1 MSNEYV
7 ETKYENLSQREHI
20 LKRMNLYLGSKNPTE
35 NVLWILNKETDKL
48 EKETISYSIALINA
62 LYEVLQNA
70 VDHCLRTKD
79 ITKGLNKCDTIKL
92 NFNKENGEISVYN
105 NGQGIKVEKF
115 NNTDQYI
122 IEVIFSEYLSGSNF
136 NNDSDI
142 KIGANGLGIK
152 LLNTISK
159 YFIVE
164 TYDDNNKL
172 YYTQKFE
179 NNNSIKNK
187 PIIEK
192 SSKLS
197 KEKKQPQTKIKFLP
211 DYNLFNT
218 SVEEIRE
225 TLDKLLYTYI
235 TYISVYLGEKYKIY
249 YNDEIINKH
258 TLISLSELILDQDE
272 IIKCNLYNKND
283 KKNDFLE
290 VNIGIYEASDNQ
302 EHISLLNGL
311 YVSNGG
317 TQIQYINKLI
327 LENLKTKLE
336 KKLKDKVKIT
346 NKLISNYLFIF
357 IKGDLKN
364 LEFKNQCKNELSI
377 SLTRFKDYEFDKK
390 VYKQI
395 WDKLEVE
402 FDRIYL
408 DKISNDNITKKT
420 NKLKGIKKYR
430 SADKAGTIESYKCSL
445 FIPEGDSAES
455 CIKNGL
461 TTNKDLGY
469 KYYGIFNIQ
478 GVPLNVRKEIEIK
491 EIKKND
497 KISYIIDR
505 KKKLID
511 NERFT
516 SLVKVLNLNYSYNY
530 ELNEEGDKEFK
541 TLRYGKILIAVDFDS
556 VSGDTPLLLLD
567 SDNNILIKNI
577 EDLTEIFNTD
587 PETNKEYGLSNYK
600 IWTEKGWTD
609 IKHVMRHKVSKK
621 MYRVLT
627 HTGCVDVT
635 EDHSLL
641 NEFGNKISPNECK
654 IGEKLLH
661 SFPLFEDNKI
671 KIPEDLELLGFEE
684 VYKIAKEIGIQKFKK
699 LGKTK
704 LIPIIRKY
712 ELENFITLN
721 KKNDITVEEAY
732 VMGLFLG
739 DGHCRSSIR
748 KREGR
753 SDSDRFTWSIS
764 NYNLKFLN
772 NSKEI
777 LEKIYGNN
785 FIIKEIK
792 NSNGSNCSNSSY
804 SINQKYELQLLG
816 GIKTSYIIDK
826 YRNLFYYKDSKYI
839 HPVLLNNTKEV
850 REELFRGFYDADGL
864 HNLEKSMRTDVFTK
878 ITTQCIFTLG
888 KSIGYMISINNN
900 MDNKKEVYNLNLT
913 KYSQSKISNKIKKIW
928 EIDTKDEEFYVYDLE
943 TENHHFQAGI
953 GEMIVHNTDGL
964 GQINGLILNFFNV
977 FFPNLMLRK
986 MFQIFYT
993 PLIRAYPTKKGKFIE
1008 EFYNIEDYD
1017 VWCLNNNLNDYKV
1030 NYIKGLATHSN
1041 MEIKQ
1046 MFKKID
1052 NNIYTYEFDNKASE
1066 YFEIYFGEDS
1076 NKRKKILSCED
1087 EYKED
1092 DFKEKYK
1099 NKILSCSY
1107 QLNINTKYF
1116 QLDNIQRKMPHIIDG
1131 LNPARRK
1138 ILAGSLNK
1146 FRHSNTKLKVFQLGG
1161 YIAEKMF
1168 YHHGSDS
1175 LNKTIINM
1183 AQDFPGSRNI
1193 PLLLPIGQF
1202 GSYFGGGS
1210 DAGSPRYIDTK
1221 LNKIIT
1227 DLLFPAID
1235 ENLLEYN
1242 IIDGEIGEP
1251 KFFIP
1256 IIPLVLL
1263 EDVCLPSTGWK
1274 IEIYARDINQVIDNI
1289 KSLIKNENY
1298 KLKNMSYFKNKFKGR
1313 EILNSS
1319 YNMLIG
1325 NYEIPEK
1332 TKDQVII
1339 TELPPRM
1346 WIENYIESLEKK
1358 DFIDEVIDESSI
1370 TNIKIK
1376 VIFKKGELNKLK
1388 DNYQS
1393 KNEFLDY
1400 IEDNLKIYSKLSHCI
1415 NLYTQKNTVMEFKNY
1430 TDIIRIWYDVRKD
1443 CYFKRIFREQILL
1456 KYKILITENII
1467 RFIENHESY
1476 GISKKS
1482 DNIAIEILKSNEY
1495 IMINKSAID
1504 SPGLTKNENLEN
1516 NIINVNT
1523 SYDYLLNLSYRKMNS
1538 ESYERYK
1545 TNLEELRKKL
1555 EYYNKPNIYKIIWIE
1570 EITKLHKELENG
1582 LKNGFYREDE
1592 NLFKK

>member
-1 MSNEYV
+1 MSNESIKTEYQ
-7 ETKYENLSQREHI
+7 NLSQREHI
-20 LKRMNLYLGSKNPTE
+20 LKRMNLYLGSKNSTE
-35 NVLWILNKETDKL
+35 NTIWILNKENNQL
-48 EKETISYSIALINA
+48 EKETLSYSIAFVNA
-62 LYEVLQNA
+62 LFESLQNA
-70 VDHCLRTKD
+70 VDHALRCKD
-79 ITKGLNKCDTIKL
+79 IKGVNKCDTIKL
-92 NFNKENGEISVYN
+92 EFNKETGEISVFN

-164 TYDDNNKL
+164 TSDTNSKL

-187 PIIEK
+187 PIIENFT
-192 SSKLS
+192 KLN
-197 KEKKQPQTKIKFLP
+197 KEKKQPQTKITFLP
-211 DYNLFNT
+211 DYELFNT
-218 SVEEIRE
+218 SHGEIQE
-225 TLDKLLYTYI
+225 NLDKILYTYI
-235 TYISVYLGEKYKIY
+235 TYISVYLGEKYKVY
-249 YNDEIINKH
+249 YNNDIITKH
-258 TLISLSELILDQDE
+258 SLSDLSELVLDKDE
-272 IIKCNLYNKND
+272 IIKCKLCNKND
-283 KKNDFLE
+283 KNDFLE
-290 VNIGIYEASDNQ
+290 VNIGLFDGSDGQ
-302 EHISLLNGL
+302 EHISILNGL
-311 YVSNGG
+311 YVSNSG
-317 TQIQYINKLI
+317 THLQYINKLI
-327 LENLKTKLE
+327 LDNLKSKLE

-346 NKLISNYLFIF
+346 NKLISNFLFIF
-357 IKGDLKN
+357 IKGDLRN
-364 LEFKNQCKNELSI
+364 LEFTNQCKNELKIPLS
-377 SLTRFKDYEFDKK
+377 RFKDYDFEKK
-390 VYKQI
+390 VYKQL
-395 WDKLEVE
+395 WEKLEVE

-408 DKISNDNITKKT
+408 DKISKENVSKKT
-420 NKLKGIKKYR
+420 SKLRGIKKYR
-430 SADKAGTIESYKCSL
+430 SADKAGTSESYKCSL

-478 GVPLNVRKEIEIK
+478 GVPLNVRKEIDIK
-491 EIKKND
+491 EVKKND
-497 KISYIIDR
+497 KITYIIDR

-530 ELNEEGDKEFK
+530 EMNAKGDEEFK
-541 TLRYGKILIAVDFDS
+541 TLRYAKVLIAVDFDS

-567 SDNNILIKNI
+567 SNNNILIKNI

-587 PETNKEYGLSNYK
+587 SETNKEYGLSNYK

-641 NEFGNKISPNECK
+641 NEFGNKISPNECQ
-654 IGEKLLH
+654 IGGKLLH
-661 SFPLFEDNKI
+661 SFPLFKDNEI
-671 KIPEDLELLGFEE
+671 EIPEDLELLGFEE
-684 VYKIAKEIGIQKFKK
+684 VYKIAKKIGIQNFKK

-704 LIPIIRKY
+704 LIPLIRKY
-712 ELENFITLN
+712 KLNNFMTLN
-721 KKNDITVEEAY
+721 KKNDITVAEAY

-739 DGHCRSSIR
+739 YGHCRSSIR

-753 SDSDRFTWSIS
+753 SDCDRFTWSIS
-764 NYNLKFLN
+764 NCNLKFLN

-785 FIIKEIK
+785 FIIREIK
-792 NSNGSNCSNSSY
+792 DSNSSY
-804 SINQKYELQLLG
+804 GINQRYQLELLG
-816 GIKTSYIIDK
+816 GVKTSYIIDK

-839 HPVLLNNTKEV
+839 HPDLLNNTKEV

-888 KSIGYMISINNN
+888 KSIGYMVSINNN
-900 MDNKKEVYNLNLT
+900 LNNKKEIYNLNLT

-928 EIDTKDEEFYVYDLE
+928 EIDTQDEEFYVYDLE

-964 GQINGLILNFFNV
+964 GMINGLILNFFNV
-977 FFPNLMLRK
+977 FFPNLMKRK
-986 MFQIFYT
+986 MLQIFYT

-1008 EFYNIEDYD
+1008 EFYNNDDYEK
-1017 VWCLNNNLNDYKV
+1017 WCTKNNVNDYKI

-1046 MFKKID
+1046 MFK
-1052 NNIYTYEFDNKASE
+1052 NVERNIYTYELDRKSNE

-1076 NKRKKILSCED
+1076 DKRKKILASEE

-1092 DFKEKYK
+1092 DFKEKYD
-1099 NKILSCSY
+1099 NKTLTCSY
-1107 QLNINTKYF
+1107 QLNVNTKEF

-1161 YIAEKMF
+1161 YVAEKMF

-1202 GSYFGGGS
+1202 GSRFSGGR

-1221 LNKIIT
+1221 LNKAIT
-1227 DLLFPAID
+1227 DLLFPHVD
-1235 ENLLEYN
+1235 DNLLEYH

-1251 KFFIP
+1251 KYFIP
-1256 IIPLVLL
+1256 VIPLVLL
-1263 EDVCLPSTGWK
+1263 EDVGLPSTGWA
-1274 IEIYARDINQVIDNI
+1274 INIHARDIKQVIDNV
-1289 KSLIKNENY
+1289 KSMIKNEDC
-1298 KLKNMSYFKNKFKGR
+1298 KLKTMKYFKNKFKGR

-1339 TELPPRM
+1339 TELPPRV
-1346 WIENYIESLEKK
+1346 WNETYIESLEKK
-1358 DFIDEVIDESSI
+1358 DFIDDIIDESSI
-1370 TNIKIK
+1370 YDVKIK
-1376 VIFKKGELNKLK
+1376 VLFKKGELNRLQAE
-1388 DNYQS
+1388 YES
-1393 KNEFLDY
+1393 KNEHLDY
-1400 IEDNLKIYSKLSHCI
+1400 IEHNLKLYSKLSHCI
-1415 NLYTQKNTVMEFKNY
+1415 NLYTQKNKVLEFKNY
-1430 TDIIRIWYDVRKD
+1430 TNILKHWYIVRKE
-1443 CYFKRIFREQILL
+1443 CYLKRIERENILL
-1456 KYKILITENII
+1456 KYRIIITESII
-1467 RFIENHESY
+1467 KFIENHESY

-1482 DNIAIEILKSNEY
+1482 DNVAIGILKSNDY
-1495 IMINKSAID
+1495 QMLNKTAID
-1504 SPGLTKNENLEN
+1504 SPGLIKNEDLESHIL
-1516 NIINVNT
+1516 NINQ

-1545 TNLEELRKKL
+1545 SNLEELKKKL
-1555 EYYNKPNIYKIIWIE
+1555 TYYNNDNIYKTIWVE
-1570 EITKLHKELENG
+1570 EIDKLYEVIKIG
-1582 LKNGFYREDE
+1582 LKNGFHVEDP

>member
-1 MSNEYV
+1 MTQEFTN
-7 ETKYENLSQREHI
+7 TKYQNLSYREHVR
-20 LKRMNLYLGSKNPTE
+20 LRLGMYLGSKESTE
-35 NVLWILNKETDKL
+35 NEIWILNKDENKL
-48 EKETISYSIALINA
+48 KKEQLNYSIALYNSIDEILVNSI
-62 LYEVLQNA
+62 
-70 VDHCLRTKD
+70 DHCHRTVN
-79 ITKGLNKCDTIKL
+79 IKGAGKCDTIKL
-92 NFNKENGEISVYN
+92 NFNKDTGEITVFNNGE
-105 NGQGIKVEKF
+105 GIPVKLVE
-115 NNTDQYI
+115 NEEYYI
-122 IEVIFSEYLSGSNF
+122 PEMIFCKEMSGSNF
-136 NNDSDI
+136 ETNDT
-142 KIGANGLGIK
+142 KISAGMNGSG
-152 LLNTISK
+152 SK
-159 YFIVE
+159 ITNILSEYFIIDTNDLE
-164 TYDDNNKL
+164 SKL
-172 YYTQKFE
+172 NYIQKIE
-179 NNNSIKNK
+179 GGNLTKNK
-187 PIIEK
+187 PIIKKLTK
-192 SSKLS
+192 SSKPYT
-197 KEKKQPQTKIKFLP
+197 QIQFLLE
-211 DYNLFNT
+211 YILFNENGFT
-218 SVEEIRE
+218 E
-225 TLDKLLYTYI
+225 TLSNILDKLLFTRMN
-235 TYISVYLGEKYKIY
+235 YISVYLGSKYKIY
-249 YNDEIINKH
+249 YNDEEIVNKKLDDLSN
-258 TLISLSELILDQDE
+258 LITDPED
-272 IIKCNLYNKND
+272 IIKCQLYNKND
-283 KKNDFLE
+283 KK
-290 VNIGIYEASDNQ
+290 VNPIDINICLWDSENSQ
-302 EHISLLNGL
+302 EHISFINGL
-311 YVSNGG
+311 YVSQGG
-317 TQIQYINKLI
+317 THIRYINKLI
-327 LENLKTKLE
+327 LENLKSKLE

-346 NKLISNYLFIF
+346 NKMISNYLFILF
-357 IKGDLKN
+357 SGNITNPDY
-364 LEFKNQCKNELSI
+364 KNQSKTELSI
-377 SLTRFKDYEFDKK
+377 SETRFKEYTFDSKI
-390 VYKQI
+390 YKQI
-395 WDKLEVE
+395 WDKIETKIDE
-402 FDRIYL
+402 IYL
-408 DKISNDNITKKT
+408 DKISKENVSKKT
-420 NKLKGIKKYR
+420 SKLRGIKKYR
-430 SADKAGTIESYKCSL
+430 SADKAGTSESYKCSL

-478 GVPLNVRKEIEIK
+478 GVPLNVRKEIDIK
-491 EIKKND
+491 EVKKND
-497 KISYIIDR
+497 KITYIIDR

-530 ELNEEGDKEFK
+530 EMNAKGDEEFK
-541 TLRYGKILIAVDFDS
+541 TLRYAKVLIAVDFDS

-567 SDNNILIKNI
+567 SNNNILIKNI

-587 PETNKEYGLSNYK
+587 SETNKEYGLSNYK

-641 NEFGNKISPNECK
+641 NEFGNKISPNECQ
-654 IGEKLLH
+654 IGGKLLH
-661 SFPLFEDNKI
+661 SFPLFKDNEI
-671 KIPEDLELLGFEE
+671 EIPEDLELLGFEE
-684 VYKIAKEIGIQKFKK
+684 VYKIAKKIGIQNFKK

-704 LIPIIRKY
+704 LIPLIRKY
-712 ELENFITLN
+712 KLNNFMTLN
-721 KKNDITVEEAY
+721 KKNDITVAEAY

-753 SDSDRFTWSIS
+753 SDCDRFTWSIS
-764 NYNLKFLN
+764 NCNLKFLN

-785 FIIKEIK
+785 FIIREIK
-792 NSNGSNCSNSSY
+792 DSNSSY
-804 SINQKYELQLLG
+804 GINQRYQLELLG
-816 GIKTSYIIDK
+816 GVKTSYIIDK

-839 HPVLLNNTKEV
+839 HPDLLNNTKEV

-888 KSIGYMISINNN
+888 KSIGYMVSINNN
-900 MDNKKEVYNLNLT
+900 LNNKKEIYNLNLT

-928 EIDTKDEEFYVYDLE
+928 EIDTQDEEFYVYDLE

-964 GQINGLILNFFNV
+964 GMINGLILNFFNV
-977 FFPNLMLRK
+977 FFPNLMKRK
-986 MFQIFYT
+986 MLQIFYT

-1008 EFYNIEDYD
+1008 EFYNNDDYEK
-1017 VWCLNNNLNDYKV
+1017 WCTKNNVNDYKI

-1046 MFKKID
+1046 MFK
-1052 NNIYTYEFDNKASE
+1052 NVERNIYTYELDRKSNE

-1076 NKRKKILSCED
+1076 DKRKKILASEE

-1092 DFKEKYK
+1092 DFKEKYD
-1099 NKILSCSY
+1099 NKTLTCSY
-1107 QLNINTKYF
+1107 QLNVNTKEF

-1161 YIAEKMF
+1161 YVAEKMF

-1202 GSYFGGGS
+1202 GSRFSGGR

-1221 LNKIIT
+1221 LNKAIT
-1227 DLLFPAID
+1227 DLLFPHVD
-1235 ENLLEYN
+1235 DNLLEYH

-1251 KFFIP
+1251 KYFIP
-1256 IIPLVLL
+1256 VIPLVLL

-1274 IEIYARDINQVIDNI
+1274 IELYARDINQVIDNV
-1289 KSLIKNENY
+1289 KSMIKNDNC
-1298 KLKNMSYFKNKFKGR
+1298 KVKSMKYFKNKFKGR
-1313 EILNSS
+1313 EILNKN

-1325 NYEIPEK
+1325 NYEIPAK

-1339 TELPPRM
+1339 TELPPRV
-1346 WIENYIESLEKK
+1346 WNENFIESLEKK
-1358 DFIDEVIDESSI
+1358 DFIDDVIDESSI
-1370 TNIKIK
+1370 YDVKIK
-1376 VIFKKGELNKLK
+1376 VLFKKGELIRLQTE
-1388 DNYQS
+1388 YES
-1393 KNEFLDY
+1393 KNEHLDY
-1400 IEDNLKIYSKLSHCI
+1400 LEYNLKLYSKLSHCI

-1430 TDIIRIWYDVRKD
+1430 TDIMKHWYIVRKE
-1443 CYFKRIFREQILL
+1443 CYFKRIERENIIL
-1456 KYKILITENII
+1456 KYKIIMTESII

-1482 DNIAIEILKSNEY
+1482 DSVAIGILESNDY
-1495 IMINKSAID
+1495 QMLNKTAID
-1504 SPGLTKNENLEN
+1504 SPGLIKNEDLEN
-1516 NIINVNT
+1516 HIININQ

-1545 TNLEELRKKL
+1545 TNLEELKKKL
-1555 EYYNKPNIYKIIWIE
+1555 EYYNKPDIYKTIWVE
-1570 EITKLHKELENG
+1570 EINKLCKELENG
-1582 LKNGFYREDE
+1582 LKKGFYQEDP

>member
-1 MSNEYV
+1 MTQEFTN
-7 ETKYENLSQREHI
+7 TKYENLSHRDHTR
-20 LKRMNLYLGSKNPTE
+20 LRMGVLLGSKEATE
-35 NVLWILNKETDKL
+35 NNIWILNQENNTLIKESLK
-48 EKETISYSIALINA
+48 YSIANF
-62 LYEVLQNA
+62 NS
-70 VDHCLRTKD
+70 VDEIILNVIDHSNRTKL
-79 ITKGLNKCDTIKL
+79 IKGKGKCDTIKFD
-92 NFNKENGEISVYN
+92 FNKETGEIKVFNNGE
-105 NGQGIKVEKF
+105 GIIIEKVENKEY
-115 NNTDQYI
+115 YI
-122 IEVIFSEYLSGSNF
+122 PELIFSHERSGSNF
-136 NNDSDI
+136 SNADDKVSAGQNGT
-142 KIGANGLGIK
+142 GAK
-152 LLNTISK
+152 LTNILSN
-159 YFIVE
+159 YFIIE
-164 TYDDNNKL
+164 TTDLKNKL
-172 YYTQKFE
+172 NYYQKFE
-179 NNNSIKNK
+179 DGNLIKNK

-192 SSKLS
+192 LS
-197 KEKKQPQTKIKFLP
+197 KIDSTKKNPYTQIQFLLEYKLFYP
-211 DYNLFNT
+211 DGFT
-218 SVEEIRE
+218 EELSN
-225 TLDKLLYTYI
+225 TLDKLFYTRMNYVSI
-235 TYISVYLGEKYKIY
+235 YLGTG
-249 YNDEIINKH
+249 YNVFYNGIEITNKKLEDLSKLVIDE
-258 TLISLSELILDQDE
+258 DD
-272 IIKCNLYNKND
+272 IIKCKLYNKND
-283 KKNDFLE
+283 KKLNPIDI
-290 VNIGIYEASDNQ
+290 NIGIYDCQDSQ
-302 EHISLLNGL
+302 EQISFINGL
-311 YVSNGG
+311 VVSNGG
-317 TQIQYINKLI
+317 SHIKYINKLI
-327 LENLKTKLE
+327 LDNLKSKLE

-346 NKLISNYLFIF
+346 NKMISNYLFIF
-357 IKGDLKN
+357 FSGDILN
-364 LEFKNQCKNELSI
+364 PDWINQSKTTLSV
-377 SLTRFKDYEFDKK
+377 SESRFKHLIFDEK

-395 WDKLEVE
+395 WSKIEDKIDEL
-402 FDRIYL
+402 YL
-408 DKISNDNITKKT
+408 DKTKDVTTKKT
-420 NKLKGIKKYR
+420 SKLRGIKKYR
-430 SADKAGTIESYKCSL
+430 SADKAGTSESYKCSL

-478 GVPLNVRKEIEIK
+478 GVPLNVRKEIDIK
-491 EIKKND
+491 EVKKND
-497 KISYIIDR
+497 KITYIIDR

-530 ELNEEGDKEFK
+530 EMNAKGDEEFK
-541 TLRYGKILIAVDFDS
+541 TLRYAKVLIAVDFDS

-567 SDNNILIKNI
+567 SNNNILIKNI

-587 PETNKEYGLSNYK
+587 SETNKEYGLSNYK

-641 NEFGNKISPNECK
+641 NEFGNKISPNECQ
-654 IGEKLLH
+654 IGGKLLH
-661 SFPLFEDNKI
+661 SFPLFKDNEI
-671 KIPEDLELLGFEE
+671 EIPEDLELLGFEE
-684 VYKIAKEIGIQKFKK
+684 VYKIAKKIGIQNFKK

-704 LIPIIRKY
+704 LIPLIRKY
-712 ELENFITLN
+712 KLNNFMTLN
-721 KKNDITVEEAY
+721 KKNDITVAEAY

-753 SDSDRFTWSIS
+753 SDCDRFTWSIS
-764 NYNLKFLN
+764 NCNLKFLN

-785 FIIKEIK
+785 FIIREIK
-792 NSNGSNCSNSSY
+792 DSNSSY
-804 SINQKYELQLLG
+804 GINQRYQLELLG
-816 GIKTSYIIDK
+816 GVKTSYIIDK

-839 HPVLLNNTKEV
+839 HPDLLNNTKEV

-888 KSIGYMISINNN
+888 KSIGYMVSINNN
-900 MDNKKEVYNLNLT
+900 LNNKKEIYNLNLT

-928 EIDTKDEEFYVYDLE
+928 EIDTQDEEFYVYDLE

-964 GQINGLILNFFNV
+964 GMINGLILNFFNV
-977 FFPNLMLRK
+977 FFPNLMKRK
-986 MFQIFYT
+986 MLQIFYT

-1008 EFYNIEDYD
+1008 EFYNNDDYEK
-1017 VWCLNNNLNDYKV
+1017 WCTKNNVNDYKI

-1046 MFKKID
+1046 MFK
-1052 NNIYTYEFDNKASE
+1052 NVERNIYTYELDRKSNE

-1076 NKRKKILSCED
+1076 DKRKKILASEE

-1092 DFKEKYK
+1092 DFKEKYD
-1099 NKILSCSY
+1099 NKTLTCSY
-1107 QLNINTKYF
+1107 QLNVNTKEF

-1161 YIAEKMF
+1161 YVAEKMF

-1202 GSYFGGGS
+1202 GSRFSGGR

-1221 LNKIIT
+1221 LNKAIT
-1227 DLLFPAID
+1227 DLLFPHVD
-1235 ENLLEYN
+1235 DNLLEYH

-1251 KFFIP
+1251 KYFIP
-1256 IIPLVLL
+1256 VIPLVLL

-1274 IEIYARDINQVIDNI
+1274 IELYARDINQVIDNV
-1289 KSLIKNENY
+1289 KSMIKNDNC
-1298 KLKNMSYFKNKFKGR
+1298 KVKSMKYFKNKFKGR
-1313 EILNSS
+1313 EILNKN

-1325 NYEIPEK
+1325 NYEIPAK

-1339 TELPPRM
+1339 TELPPRV
-1346 WIENYIESLEKK
+1346 WNENFIESLEKK
-1358 DFIDEVIDESSI
+1358 DFIDDVIDESSI
-1370 TNIKIK
+1370 YDVKIK
-1376 VIFKKGELNKLK
+1376 VLFKKGELIRLQTE
-1388 DNYQS
+1388 YES
-1393 KNEFLDY
+1393 KNEHLDY
-1400 IEDNLKIYSKLSHCI
+1400 LEYNLKLYSKLSHCI

-1430 TDIIRIWYDVRKD
+1430 TDIMKHWYVVRKE
-1443 CYFKRIFREQILL
+1443 CYFKRIERENIIL
-1456 KYKILITENII
+1456 KYKIIMTESII

-1482 DNIAIEILKSNEY
+1482 DSIAIGILESNDY
-1495 IMINKSAID
+1495 QMLNKTAID
-1504 SPGLTKNENLEN
+1504 SPGLIKNEDLEN
-1516 NIINVNT
+1516 HIININQ

-1545 TNLEELRKKL
+1545 TNLEELKKKL
-1555 EYYNKPNIYKIIWIE
+1555 EYYNKPDIYKTIWVE
-1570 EITKLHKELENG
+1570 EINKLCKELENG
-1582 LKNGFYREDE
+1582 LKKGFYQEDP